1 MSKYKDVI
9 RNIIYES
16 EKHLTAEE
24 IFFLA
29 REKYKGI
36 ALATVYNNLNT
47 LESEKE
53 IRKISISNDVD
64 RYDKST
70 VSHVHLCCKVCK
82 KVCDYHWTEL
92 EEILKERL
100 NENIFGYEFNVN
112 YICKECQNN
121 NK

>member
-53 IRKISISNDVD
+53 IRKISVSHDAD

-82 KVCDYHWTEL
+82 KVSDYHWTEL
-92 EEILKERL
+92 EEILKDKL

-112 YICKECQNN
+112 YICKECQNSS
-121 NK
+121 K